1 MLIII
6 SGVETINKKFFA
18 TNVVGRLNT
27 FVIDGYHV
35 HFTDHDFEVV
45 DPATDQTIYP
55 STAEEHSEFV
65 LENQE
70 TFDKILALQQ
80 TIFLEGLRD
89 NHFRN
94 TFVDILADYGIAEPT
109 FSNLGDEKLI
119 QPHEYQDIIYN
130 YNNRSYE
137 NFTIT
142 GSFSK
147 VFVDRIRSD
156 LGTDNIQVYNI
167 IRNPSVCYLI
177 QEKNPEHYQKYI
189 GLLDPEM
196 DHQKLILSLVNCAS
210 LMRDPSIVTLRF
222 EDMIQAG
229 SFVING
235 KEVTVPK
242 GYEQYNEWLTVW
254 EKENITPLEIV
265 SPEALDLMNQY
276 LTTWATNTFTAEKID
291 AFNALT
297 GSSFTTS
304 DNTRLNLPQNI
315 FTELGYAPLS
325 LDTIVSE

>member
-6 SGVETINKKFFA
+6 SGVETVHKKFIA

-45 DPATDQTIYP
+45 DPATDQITYP
-55 STAEEHSEFV
+55 STAEEHSEFI

-119 QPHEYQDIIYN
+119 QPHAYQDVIYN

-147 VFVDRIRSD
+147 VFVDRIRSE
-156 LGTDNIQVYNI
+156 LGTENVQVYNI
-167 IRNPSVCYLI
+167 VRNPSVCYLI
-177 QEKNPEHYQKYI
+177 QEKSPEYYQKYT

-196 DHQKLILSLVNCAS
+196 DHQKLMLSLVNCAS
-210 LMRDPSIVTLRF
+210 LMRDPTIVTLRF

-235 KEVTVPK
+235 KEVPVPK
-242 GYEQYNEWLTVW
+242 DYTIYNNWLTQW
-254 EKENITPLEIV
+254 EFDNIVPFNLVNE
-265 SPEALDLMNQY
+265 
-276 LTTWATNTFTAEKID
+276 TAMT
-291 AFNALT
+291 AFNLKMINWGMETARAGE
-297 GSSFTTS
+297 GSQ
-304 DNTRLNLPQNI
+304 LPSNI
-315 FTELGYAPLS
+315 FELLGYTPMAHAQ
-325 LDTIVSE
+325 IISE